1 MPRTNLEDRIAK
13 LERMFDA
20 KKSVRRVFEA
30 DGEEEKEEYED
41 GNVDVDAAAKDKEV
55 QKKLSVISKSLKDA
69 GLINFVQDVN
79 AMMSDEKG
87 RLALELVAGTLSADQ
102 LEEMGLKNVKFK
114 FVANAATPV
123 KNLHP
128 TQNEIGFSNSLKF
141 PIQSA
146 ASCQQLI
153 AGDSVKIKI
162 PIITCNGSLIIDGH
176 HRWSQTACVNPD
188 ATMEALDLQIITQE
202 KGIDFKKA
210 SDVLKVTQA
219 LIMALA
225 LKAGKTKLPS
235 ANSKALEN
243 LYAMSPDQLFKSIVD
258 FDGSHAGLEYLAT
271 NTSRVRDADFED
283 LTGNVRKAIGV
294 ITDER
299 IEAVKKPA
307 KKSDETEDENALI
320 AGWNK
325 LSDDAKAAI
334 YLTANCMV
342 LPKPAADATL
352 RKYMPQTDGAGDV
365 TITLGDLKD
374 AASNGLNVK
383 EGRNHTLNKMAKL
396 ESRLLHIEKILSR
409 RK

>member
-1 MPRTNLEDRIAK
+1 MPRISLEDRLAR
-13 LERMFDA
+13 LERAFKA
-20 KKSVRRVFEA
+20 NTVNHRKFEA
-30 DGEEEKEEYED
+30 DEDETAAEDTVASKEDLDEA
-41 GNVDVDAAAKDKEV
+41 GKDPEV
-55 QKKLSVISKSLKDA
+55 QQKIATITNSLKDA
-69 GLINFVQDVN
+69 GLIDFVQDVN

-87 RLALELVAGTLSADQ
+87 RLALELATGTLSADQ

-141 PIQSA
+141 PVQNA

-210 SDVLKVTQA
+210 SDVLKVTQV

-283 LTGNVRKAIGV
+283 LMGNVKKAIAA

-299 IEAVKKPA
+299 VEAVKK
-307 KKSDETEDENALI
+307 SDKAEDENASI

-365 TITLGDLKD
+365 NITLGDLKD

-383 EGRNHTLNKMAKL
+383 ESRFKHNRVTKL
-396 ESRLLHIEKILSR
+396 ENRIANIEKVLN
-409 RK
+409 RKNK